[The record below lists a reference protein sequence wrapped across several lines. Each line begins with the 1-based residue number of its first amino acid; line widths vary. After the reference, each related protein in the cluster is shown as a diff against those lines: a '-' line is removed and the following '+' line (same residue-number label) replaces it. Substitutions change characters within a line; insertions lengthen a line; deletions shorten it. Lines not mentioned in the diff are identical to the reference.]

1 MEVKTYTPAKK
12 INVVNRWRTS
22 MILCFF
28 LRGGGLVA
36 FYRNTLIYNDVYVNF
51 LHTNLSYTMASGG
64 RWEIHLSVSP
74 TGVWALSDTCLSLNG
89 TLSLWISHWVRFFW
103 LFKSQTTGFLKRHPC
118 TSLLQRLYCF
128 SKSPLILSQHGET
141 VLGR

>member
-22 MILCFF
+22 IILWVF
-28 LRGGGLVA
+28 LRGGGACCILPQYFNLQWRLCKFPPHKLV
-36 FYRNTLIYNDVYVNF
+36 IYHGQWRQMRD
-51 LHTNLSYTMASGG
+51 S
-64 RWEIHLSVSP
+64 LSVSP
-74 TGVWALSDTCLSLNG
+74 TGVWALSDTSLSLNG